1 VQTSNRLLHEF
12 LTQNS
17 KEENFM
23 STQKGLLQKLSN
35 SIKQRP
41 SEILS
46 EVHVQDILAMNSF
59 ERTKK
64 LEFDEVS
71 LDRDEEIKESPK
83 ADPDI

>member
-1 VQTSNRLLHEF
+1 
-12 LTQNS
+12 
-17 KEENFM
+17 M